1 MRTALIVAGGEPVPA
16 DILEDLPESA
26 WIVAADSGADHAR
39 SLGLEVDVIVGD
51 LDSISPGTLAAFPAA
66 DVRSHP
72 VDKDATD
79 LELALAMVSDAPEID
94 RVVVIGGTGGR
105 LDHFLANAMAL
116 AAPRF
121 SHIDIVW
128 IAHPGRATVV
138 HRHARLHG
146 SVGDQISLIP
156 VGGDVS
162 GIRTTGLRWAL
173 DGDDLAFGTSRG
185 VSNTFSSAVAAISID
200 AGVLLVVQPFG

>member
-1 MRTALIVAGGEPVPA
+1 VRTAVIVAGGDPVPT
-16 DILEDLPESA
+16 DVLEDLPDGA
-26 WIVAADSGADHAR
+26 WVVAADSGADHAR
-39 SLGLEVDVIVGD
+39 SLGLDVDVIVGD
-51 LDSISPGTLAAFPAA
+51 LDSITATTLAAFPEAE
-66 DVRSHP
+66 VRDHP

-79 LELALAMVSDAPEID
+79 LELALALVADAHEID

-105 LDHFLANAMAL
+105 LDHFLANAMAV

-121 SHIDIVW
+121 SHLDIVW

-156 VGGDVS
+156 VGGDVA
-162 GIRTTGLRWAL
+162 GVRTTGLRWAL
-173 DGDDLAFGTSRG
+173 DGEDLAFGTSRG
-185 VSNTFSSAVAAISID
+185 VSNTFSSAVAGVTIE
-200 AGVLLVVQPFG
+200 AGVLLVVQPVG